1 MVTRTFMGID
11 GMKDLRTIRERSLS
25 IARKLGYETNVSLPL
40 LDEDVRLRPAH
51 VVVDRTLAL
60 HAVVACSYKFDSGK
74 AIKWLDQESLITS
87 VTPAERAFTEKG
99 EGRISTFQSQVEGL
113 WAFSWALRVVP
124 ALDFSKACDDSLV
137 RLLPNLKTGESSM
150 RFRQQASLRSLEEIV
165 SACDLA
171 YCLHWAVNQALLDG
185 VPTPGKVP
193 AHVVIE
199 RRRAL
204 EWVLSEEEWDAVS
217 LDT

>member
-1 MVTRTFMGID
+1 MAM
-11 GMKDLRTIRERSLS
+11 MDLRAIRDRSLS

-51 VVVDRTLAL
+51 EIVDRTLAL
-60 HAVVACSYKFDSGK
+60 HAVVACSYKLDSGK
-74 AIKWLDQESLITS
+74 LDSGKVLKWLAQESLTTS
-87 VTPAERAFTEKG
+87 MAPAERAFIEKG
-99 EGRISTFQSQVEGL
+99 EGRASVFQSQVEGL
-113 WAFSWALRVVP
+113 WAFSWALQIIP
-124 ALDFSKACDDSLV
+124 ALDFSRACDDSLV
-137 RLLPNLKTGESSM
+137 RLLPNLKIGESST
-150 RFRQQASLRSLEEIV
+150 RFRQQASLRPLEEIV

-185 VPTPGKVP
+185 IPTPGKVP
-193 AHVVIE
+193 AHAVIE

-204 EWVLSEEEWDAVS
+204 EWLLSDEDWDAVS